1 MSYPTPTGY
10 VYQVLTPDQVQLLKR
25 IDLVTEQPIVSQF
38 LDRALQITGGSVTS
52 VGLFLPSSLFDIIN
66 SPITSSGD
74 LEAAFKSFN
83 SNLVFASPDG
93 SSGVPSMRSLVVGD
107 IPSLPANQIP
117 QATTSTDGYLSS
129 VDWNTF
135 NDKVNKSGDTMT
147 GLLTLSGNAV
157 NPLNPVTL
165 QQFNLGLVGL
175 TPKGSVEAAS
185 DANINLAS
193 PASALIDSH
202 TLNNGDRF
210 LAQTQTNPI
219 ENGIYIFNG
228 VGVAATRDGLL
239 TGDDAFGSYVSVVNG
254 ATYAGQFRICISDP
268 AIVDTDDLIW
278 DFQASGALTG
288 DGITIEEAVPGL
300 LNIVPLSITNALVNA
315 SAAIDGTK
323 IDPDFGSQNV
333 ITTGTGSFESVQITG
348 TAGSGFVEYN
358 RQNANPSAPA
368 DGFKLFSSNSDGLSF
383 IGAAGNSAEFR
394 PNLLTG
400 NHVYN
405 LPNANGILALI
416 PGSGFVTSNGTSLSN
431 QPTIDLGLDVS
442 GVLDVSMGGTGST
455 SYTAGSVIFANAS
468 QLTEDNANFFYDDG
482 NNRLGLGTTSPSF
495 RLQLGGSGGSAYLQR
510 DPLGAYISGSANS
523 PTKLVVENTFGSS
536 VASEIAISSRPSG
549 AMGAFED
556 LGWLSFFGRDDAG
569 NQRRGAYIRGITSGA
584 WTSSSL
590 PTHMDF
596 FTVPSGYA
604 SEIQRAR
611 LFSSGEMY
619 FGSTGLVGNTGT
631 LQIGALTSAKI
642 GLYMQM
648 QSGQT
653 ADAMRIVNNSGIP
666 FFTIDADGDIAGKS
680 LRLRATDSTG
690 VIQIDA
696 QTTGAFTAPPSGFK
710 FSSDS
715 LGRPTFVNT
724 AGNSVVFNFNNT
736 TTRTYD
742 FINDSYIVA
751 NVPAVVGPVKST
763 GSDLITGNID
773 MASEVT
779 GVLAMTN
786 GGTGVSSISSG
797 IVISNGSVLSS
808 IYRSVIKN
816 VGITTNTTVTYANI
830 SDLTS
835 GSLPVGKY
843 KIKAYIYYQSAATTT
858 GIGLRLVNG
867 TATVSNI
874 KMQWTIPL
882 TATTAA
888 NIAQIATTTNSVATS
903 TPAANTTYLAIGQG
917 IVDISSQGTI
927 IPQLRSEIAGSAVS
941 VQVGSVLEIEEM

>member
-1 MSYPTPTGY
+1 MGTTKFWPIISATG
-10 VYQVLTPDQVQLLKR
+10 
-25 IDLVTEQPIVSQF
+25 QF
-38 LDRALQITGGSVTS
+38 LPLGGGVMS
-52 VGLFLPSSLFDIIN
+52 G
-66 SPITSSGD
+66 PIT
-74 LEAAFKSFN
+74 LF
-83 SNLVFASPDG
+83 
-93 SSGVPSMRSLVVGD
+93 
-107 IPSLPANQIP
+107 
-117 QATTSTDGYLSS
+117 
-129 VDWNTF
+129 
-135 NDKVNKSGDTMT
+135 
-147 GLLTLSGNAV
+147 GNAT
-157 NPLNPVTL
+157 NPLEPVTL

-751 NVPAVVGPVKST
+751 NVPAVVGPVKSDGT
-763 GSDLITGNID
+763 TLSSGLIDLITETSGTLDI
-773 MASEVT
+773 T
-779 GVLAMTN
+779 K
-786 GGTGVSSISSG
+786 GGTGSTSISAGLVTSNGSTLSSQAIPSSG
-797 IVISNGSVLSS
+797 IVTSNGSSLSS
-808 IYRSVIKN
+808 
-816 VGITTNTTVTYANI
+816 TTFPSSGVVTSNGSALSSYFREVLKTT
-830 SDLTS
+830 TS
-835 GSLPVGKY
+835 QAV
-843 KIKAYIYYQSAATTT
+843 ATTT
-858 GIGLRLVNG
+858 PTNLTELTSSSLATGIYKFSGVLVFQSSAVAVGVGFRLNQ
-867 TATVSNI
+867 VSSTLSTCYA
-874 KMQWTIPL
+874 KW
-882 TATTAA
+882 
-888 NIAQIATTTNSVATS
+888 NIAQAASGVSHDFQYDQLNTS
-903 TPAANTTYLAIGQG
+903 TNVFSTSSLAANTDALVYVEGTFT
-917 IVDISSQGTI
+917 VSSAGTVSI
-927 IPQLRSEIAGSAVS
+927 QMRSETGASVSVRAGSYI
-941 VQVGSVLEIEEM
+941 LIEKI